1 MFIASLLPRRVFLGL
16 SLIVSSC
23 FITNSCTTASQSTS
37 KEVRQHET
45 KSTAKFTAHRSTQPR
60 IEVIAEDFQMDA
72 ESNVKI
78 KRGVNFL
85 YNFYETKFAY
95 TFSPDLLVK
104 IRVFEDINAYKKY
117 VRKASPSTTG
127 SNIGL
132 YIHSLK
138 EAVVWKNKN
147 EDQFLSTL
155 FHETSHLLL
164 RSNAENCPKWINEG
178 LSEYFENMDVSGK
191 EVYIKPQ
198 IIKDEKTKKWLA
210 TGKMPDLQAYL
221 GKYNEEWDKE
231 NNLSDQ
237 PRALAWSMVYF
248 LMSNDEGQAFIKDC
262 LHYFYKKQTDKLAS
276 VRAIDTYY
284 PGQHAKFEKD
294 WKNWIPAE
302 RQNQI
307 LVIERPKPEAKAAKK
322 PDLMKKMLSILK

>member
-1 MFIASLLPRRVFLGL
+1 MFIAPLLPKRVFLGL

-23 FITNSCTTASQSTS
+23 FVTNSCTTASQSAS
-37 KEVRQHET
+37 KDARHYET
-45 KSTAKFTAHRSTQPR
+45 ATTAKYASYKVAEPP
-60 IEVIAEDFQMDA
+60 IEVIAEDFQLDA

-78 KRGVNFL
+78 RRGVNFL

-95 TFSPDLLVK
+95 QFPPSLVVK

-117 VRKASPSTTG
+117 IRKASPSTTG

-191 EVYIKPQ
+191 EVQIKPQ
-198 IIKDEKTKKWLA
+198 IIKDEKTKKWLE
-210 TGKMPDLQAYL
+210 TGKMPELQAYL

-248 LMSNDEGQAFIKDC
+248 LMSNNEGQAFIKDC
-262 LHYFYKKQTDKLAS
+262 LHYFYKKQSDKLAS
-276 VRAIDTYY
+276 VRAIDIYY
-284 PGQHAKFEKD
+284 PGQHSKFEKD
-294 WKNWIPAE
+294 WKNWIPTE
-302 RQNQI
+302 KQNQV
-307 LVIERPKPEAKAAKK
+307 LVIERPKPEIKESKTSK
-322 PDLMKKMLSILK
+322 LMKKVLSIVN

>member
-1 MFIASLLPRRVFLGL
+1 MFIASFLPKRVFLGL
-16 SLIVSSC
+16 SLLVSSC
-23 FITNSCTTASQSTS
+23 FINNSCTTVSQPATA
-37 KEVRQHET
+37 EARQHGNT
-45 KSTAKFTAHRSTQPR
+45 SYKLANYTSAQPR
-60 IEVIAEDFQMDA
+60 IEVIAEDFQLDT

-78 KRGVNFL
+78 RKGVNFL
-85 YNFYETKFAY
+85 YNFYQNKFAY
-95 TFSPDLLVK
+95 EFSPSLVVK

-117 VRKASPSTTG
+117 IRKASPGTTG

-132 YIHSLK
+132 YIHSMK

-191 EVYIKPQ
+191 EVQIKPQ
-198 IIKDEKTKKWLA
+198 MVKDEKIKKWLSA
-210 TGKMPDLQAYL
+210 NKMPDLQAYL

-248 LMSNDEGQAFIKDC
+248 LMSDAKGQAFIKDC
-262 LHYFYKKQTDKLAS
+262 LHYFYKKQSDKLAS

-284 PGQHAKFEKD
+284 PGQHKKFEKD
-294 WKNWIPAE
+294 WKTWIPAE
-302 RQNQI
+302 RQNQT
-307 LVIERPKPEAKAAKK
+307 LVIEKPKQPAPQESKAVKLVKK
-322 PDLMKKMLSILK
+322 VKSIFS

>member
-1 MFIASLLPRRVFLGL
+1 MFIASFLRKKAFLGL
-16 SLIVSSC
+16 SIFVSSC
-23 FITNSCTTASQSTS
+23 FLTNSCTTVSQPVS
-37 KEVRQHET
+37 KEVRQYEHT
-45 KSTAKFTAHRSTQPR
+45 PARFINYKSLEPR
-60 IEVIAEDFQMDA
+60 IEVIAEDFKLDT
-72 ESNVKI
+72 ESSTKI
-78 KRGVNFL
+78 KKGVNFL

-95 TFSPDLLVK
+95 EFSPSLVVR

-117 VRKASPSTTG
+117 IRKASPGTTG

-132 YIHSLK
+132 YIHSMK

-191 EVYIKPQ
+191 EVQIKPQ
-198 IIKDEKTKKWLA
+198 LVKDEKVKKWLSSE
-210 TGKMPDLQAYL
+210 KMPDLQSYL
-221 GKYNEEWDKE
+221 AKYNEEWDKE

-248 LMSNDEGQAFIKDC
+248 LMSDAKGQMFIKDC
-262 LHYFYKKQTDKLAS
+262 LHYFYKKQPDKFAS
-276 VRAIDTYY
+276 VRAIDSYY
-284 PGQHAKFEKD
+284 PGQRQKFEKD
-294 WKNWIPAE
+294 WKSWIPTE
-302 RQNQI
+302 RQNQV
-307 LVIERPKPEAKAAKK
+307 LVIEQPKPAVQESKAYKLVKK
-322 PDLMKKMLSILK
+322 VMRIIS